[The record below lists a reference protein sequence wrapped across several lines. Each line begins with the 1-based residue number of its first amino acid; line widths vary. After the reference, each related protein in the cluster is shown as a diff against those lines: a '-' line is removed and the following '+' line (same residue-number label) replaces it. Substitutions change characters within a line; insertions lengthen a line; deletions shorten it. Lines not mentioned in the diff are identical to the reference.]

1 MQKVPDDGALPSSE
15 ILRQLLL
22 ADASS
27 VVFWSFTSLL
37 VVEDRVL
44 VEVSDEI
51 PVEVSLLET
60 EPSDEVPF
68 VEIDEVVVVPFIDN
82 VVDEP
87 FEVLVF
93 VAPSEVLPLETEL
106 SVVSPVESAAVV
118 VVPLTVA
125 DVTDESVEVFDEP
138 PSEMLPVDVELVV
151 AVPLVEVVLVVLF
164 IVLFVVES
172 IALTEK
178 LFVSGDSANEKIRNA
193 QSVKYMFFIS
203 RKHYF

>member
-27 VVFWSFTSLL
+27 VVFWPFTSLL

-51 PVEVSLLET
+51 PVEASLLET

-68 VEIDEVVVVPFIDN
+68 VEIDEVVVVPFIDD

-93 VAPSEVLPLETEL
+93 VAPSEVLPLETEP
-106 SVVSPVESAAVV
+106 SVVSPVESAVVV